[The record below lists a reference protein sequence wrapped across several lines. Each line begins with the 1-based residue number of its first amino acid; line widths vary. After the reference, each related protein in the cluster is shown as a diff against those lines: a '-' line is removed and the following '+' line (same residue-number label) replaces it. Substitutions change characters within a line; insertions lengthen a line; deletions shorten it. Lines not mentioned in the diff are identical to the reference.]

1 MTLKPCDII
10 ATGTPAGVGFAM
22 KAKPKFLQD
31 GDDIEIEIE
40 DIGILRNKVVE
51 KNPSPKGIFTDKFK
65 AFHKTL
71 VN

>member
-1 MTLKPCDII
+1 MVFNVFEIVHHLSRVMTLKPCDII

-22 KAKPKFLQD
+22 KPKPKFLHD

-51 KNPSPKGIFTDKFK
+51 KNPSP
-65 AFHKTL
+65 
-71 VN
+71 